1 MVAGIEA
8 TWVWWGTA
16 IVVVVA
22 VVRHVVASRRLG
34 RRPAPS
40 GFVIAIAVPI
50 IVAVAVALRLH
61 AAWIFAV
68 FVLVPVALLAWVKLR
83 EDRTQIDLGPIV
95 FSDEFRAEVRDV
107 YPRQMFGMFYPVSGP
122 VRLLVGQDMIATR
135 VLTGNEPRWLA
146 TAGLLDYTFRAAD
159 CEVERPRVGET
170 SFFVSLGKPSIVL
183 RGADRRGRQV
193 ELALAKPRTATLDD
207 VYRELLRA
215 GARRPADELAPVPQ
229 PS

>member
-1 MVAGIEA
+1 
-8 TWVWWGTA
+8 
-16 IVVVVA
+16 
-22 VVRHVVASRRLG
+22 
-34 RRPAPS
+34 
-40 GFVIAIAVPI
+40 
-50 IVAVAVALRLH
+50 
-61 AAWIFAV
+61 
-68 FVLVPVALLAWVKLR
+68 
-83 EDRTQIDLGPIV
+83 
-95 FSDEFRAEVRDV
+95 
-107 YPRQMFGMFYPVSGP
+107 MFGMFYPVSGP

-215 GARRPADELAPVPQ
+215 EHDDRPTDSPQFRSRARGHSAGPDRMACPAPR
-229 PS
+229 S

>member
-95 FSDEFRAEVRDV
+95 FS
-107 YPRQMFGMFYPVSGP
+107 
-122 VRLLVGQDMIATR
+122 
-135 VLTGNEPRWLA
+135 
-146 TAGLLDYTFRAAD
+146 
-159 CEVERPRVGET
+159 
-170 SFFVSLGKPSIVL
+170 
-183 RGADRRGRQV
+183 
-193 ELALAKPRTATLDD
+193 
-207 VYRELLRA
+207 
-215 GARRPADELAPVPQ
+215 
-229 PS
+229 